1 LGRFYEE
8 SSLRNAGGDG
18 DPGPTHPKV
27 FRLRANGARP
37 EISVS
42 SEEFSFNFDRR
53 VFAVRG
59 KAVHLT
65 PKEVEVLG
73 QLVANHDWPISHR
86 RLLQA
91 VWGAGYGDETQLL
104 RVIINQL
111 RKKIEAD
118 PARPRYIQTE
128 PWVGYR
134 FVLPENARITNRQ

>member
-1 LGRFYEE
+1 MRSPGR
-8 SSLRNAGGDG
+8 SGNS
-18 DPGPTHPKV
+18 GPSPQKV
-27 FRLRANGARP
+27 FRLRVNGARP
-37 EISVS
+37 EASVS
-42 SEEFSFNFDRR
+42 SKEFSFNFDRR

-104 RVIINQL
+104 RVVINQL
-111 RKKIEAD
+111 RKKIEPD

-134 FVLPENARITNRQ
+134 FVLPEDARITNRQ

>member
-1 LGRFYEE
+1 MR
-8 SSLRNAGGDG
+8 SPGGSG
-18 DPGPTHPKV
+18 NSGLSPQKV

-37 EISVS
+37 EVSVS
-42 SEEFSFNFDRR
+42 SKEFSFNFDRR

-86 RLLQA
+86 RLLQE

-104 RVIINQL
+104 RVVINQL
-111 RKKIEAD
+111 RKKIEPD

-134 FVLPENARITNRQ
+134 FVLPEDARITNRQ

>member
-1 LGRFYEE
+1 M
-8 SSLRNAGGDG
+8 RNGGG
-18 DPGPTHPKV
+18 EVGQSQQKV
-27 FRLRANGARP
+27 WRLRGSGARP

-42 SEEFSFNFDRR
+42 SKEFSFNFDRR

-65 PKEVEVLG
+65 PKEVEVLY

-86 RLLQA
+86 RLLEA

-104 RVIINQL
+104 RVVINQL

-118 PARPRYIQTE
+118 PARPKYIQTE

-134 FVLPENARITNRQ
+134 FVLPENARITSRQ

>member
-1 LGRFYEE
+1 MR
-8 SSLRNAGGDG
+8 SPGGSWH
-18 DPGPTHPKV
+18 PGPSPQRV
-27 FRLRANGARP
+27 FRLRANGARQ
-37 EISVS
+37 EASVS
-42 SEEFSFNFDRR
+42 SREFSFNFDRR

-104 RVIINQL
+104 RVVINQL
-111 RKKIEAD
+111 RKKIEPD

-134 FVLPENARITNRQ
+134 FVLPEDARITNRQ